1 MDYEKLGLFYLGRP
15 YDLDTKT
22 AAEGLLLYD
31 AKDLVTHAVCVG
43 MTGSGKTG
51 LCIDLLEE
59 AAIDGVPAL
68 VIDPKG
74 DLANLLLT
82 FPTLSPEEFR
92 PWIDEDEARRNGK
105 TPEEWA
111 AAQAE
116 TWRKGLES
124 WGQSGERIAQLRA
137 AADFA
142 IYTPG
147 ATSGLTLSIVR
158 SFAAPPPELI
168 EESDL
173 MRERVSTTAT
183 SLLGLIGIEAD
194 PIKSREHI
202 LLSTIIDA
210 TWRQGQD
217 LDLAKLIQLIQ
228 TPPVQRIGVLDLEAF
243 YPADKR
249 FELAMAVNNLL
260 ASPGFSAW
268 MEGEPLDVQRLL
280 FTPEGKPRVSI
291 LSIAHLNDAERM
303 FFVSLLLNQ
312 VLGWMRQQPGTTSLR
327 ALVYM
332 DEIAGY
338 LPPVANPASKA
349 PMLTLLKQ
357 ARAFGVGMVLATQ
370 NPVDL
375 DYKALSNAGTWFI
388 GRLQTERDQA
398 RVLDGLEGAMSTA
411 GRAFDRPA
419 LQRLIGGLGKRVFL
433 LHNVHEDGPEVFES
447 RWAMSYLRGPLTRT
461 QIRTLMAD
469 RKAAAP
475 DVVAEGAADVA
486 AGLQPR
492 EKAAAAALPP
502 RDDASRGRSPVLPPG
517 IPQYFAPASPG
528 ARYVP
533 MIVGA
538 ADIRF
543 ADSKTRVDESRQL
556 TVVTPLTNDPI
567 PVSWDRAEPAPF
579 EVSQLSMEPPPGG
592 SFEELPAAAGKAKSY
607 ADWTKSFS
615 SWVASAETLDLYRS
629 PSLGLISAANESEG
643 DFRARLQQ
651 SAREKRDAEVE
662 RLRQKYAPKLASLQ
676 EKLRRA
682 QQSVAREEEQA
693 SAQKTQTAISFG
705 TTVLGALFGRKT
717 LSASTLGRA
726 TTAVRGVG
734 RSSKEAQDVARA
746 KENVDSVQ
754 AQLEEM
760 DTTLY
765 ADIAALEATY
775 HPATEPLET
784 ISLKPKRGRP
794 HRQACRARLGRVT
807 TYVNHRDTEITE
819 DAQRTDSQRRDEP
832 WRLGTSIRCQIRSP
846 CVFVFSVSLW
856 LVYVFRT
863 PVTV

>member
-1 MDYEKLGLFYLGRP
+1 M
-15 YDLDTKT
+15 
-22 AAEGLLLYD
+22 
-31 AKDLVTHAVCVG
+31 
-43 MTGSGKTG
+43 
-51 LCIDLLEE
+51 
-59 AAIDGVPAL
+59 
-68 VIDPKG
+68 
-74 DLANLLLT
+74 
-82 FPTLSPEEFR
+82 
-92 PWIDEDEARRNGK
+92 
-105 TPEEWA
+105 
-111 AAQAE
+111 
-116 TWRKGLES
+116 
-124 WGQSGERIAQLRA
+124 
-137 AADFA
+137 
-142 IYTPG
+142 
-147 ATSGLTLSIVR
+147 
-158 SFAAPPPELI
+158 
-168 EESDL
+168 
-173 MRERVSTTAT
+173 
-183 SLLGLIGIEAD
+183 
-194 PIKSREHI
+194 
-202 LLSTIIDA
+202 
-210 TWRQGQD
+210 
-217 LDLAKLIQLIQ
+217 
-228 TPPVQRIGVLDLEAF
+228 QRIGVLDLEAF

-280 FTPEGKPRVSI
+280 YTPEGKPRVSI

-327 ALVYM
+327 AIVYM

-411 GRAFDRPA
+411 GRAFDRA
-419 LQRLIGGLGKRVFL
+419 AMQRLIGGLGKRVFL

-469 RKAAAP
+469 RKANCRRPRPQDAAP
-475 DVVAEGAADVA
+475 HEAPRQHGTGRGTSTHRRHEAVPRSLSPDPAAWHRTVLRP
-486 AGLQPR
+486 GQPGR
-492 EKAAAAALPP
+492 ALRADDRRLP
-502 RDDASRGRSPVLPPG
+502 RTSGSRT
-517 IPQYFAPASPG
+517 
-528 ARYVP
+528 ARP
-533 MIVGA
+533 
-538 ADIRF
+538 RL
-543 ADSKTRVDESRQL
+543 TRSRQL
-556 TVVTPLTNDPI
+556 TVVTPLTSDPI
-567 PVSWDRAEPAPF
+567 PVGWDRRRAGAIRGQPAVDGTAAGRDF
-579 EVSQLSMEPPPGG
+579 EA
-592 SFEELPAAAGKAKSY
+592 LPAAAGKAKSY

-615 SWVASAETLDLYRS
+615 SWVASSETLDLYRS
-629 PSLGLISAANESEG
+629 PSLGLISAADESEG

-651 SAREKRDAEVE
+651 AARERRDAEVA

-682 QQSVAREEEQA
+682 LQSVAREEEQA

-754 AQLEEM
+754 GQLEEM
-760 DTTLY
+760 DTTLN

-784 ISLKPKRGRP
+784 ISLKPKRG
-794 HRQACRARLGRVT
+794 G
-807 TYVNHRDTEITE
+807 
-819 DAQRTDSQRRDEP
+819 
-832 WRLGTSIRCQIRSP
+832 
-846 CVFVFSVSLW
+846 
-856 LVYVFRT
+856 
-863 PVTV
+863 VTVQLVALVWVG

>member
-15 YDLDTKT
+15 YDLDAK
-22 AAEGLLLYD
+22 AAREGLLLYD
-31 AKDLVTHAVCVG
+31 SKDLVTHAICVG

-124 WGQSGERIAQLRA
+124 WGQSGERIARLRA

-147 ATSGLTLSIVR
+147 ATSGLSLSIVR
-158 SFAAPPPELI
+158 SFAAPPPELV

-173 MRERVSTTAT
+173 MRERVATTAT
-183 SLLGLIGIEAD
+183 SLLGLIGIDAD

-202 LLSTIIDA
+202 LLSTIIGA

-228 TPPVQRIGVLDLEAF
+228 TPQVQRIGVLDLEAF

-280 FTPEGKPRVSI
+280 YTPEGKPRVSV

-327 ALVYM
+327 AIVYM
-332 DEIAGY
+332 DEIAGF

-388 GRLQTERDQA
+388 GRLQTERDQM

-419 LQRLIGGLGKRVFL
+419 LQRLIGGLRKRVFL

-461 QIRTLMAD
+461 QIRTLIAD
-469 RKAAAP
+469 RKATGGPTPQNAAP
-475 DVVAEGAADVA
+475 HEATRHTA
-486 AGLQPR
+486 P
-492 EKAAAAALPP
+492 AAAQQHGAQGTAKSLPP
-502 RDDASRGRSPVLPPG
+502 ILPPG
-517 IPQYFAPASPG
+517 IAQYFAPASPG
-528 ARYVP
+528 AHYVP

-538 ADIRF
+538 ANIRF
-543 ADSKTRVDESRQL
+543 SDSKARIDELRQL
-556 TVVTPLTNDPI
+556 TVVTPLTSDPI
-567 PVSWDRAEPAPF
+567 PVGWDRTEPAPF
-579 EVSQLSMEPPPGG
+579 EVSQLSTEPPPGAT
-592 SFEELPAAAGKAKSY
+592 FEALPAAAGKAKSY
-607 ADWTKSFS
+607 ADWAKSFS
-615 SWVASAETLDLYRS
+615 SWVASSETLDLYRS
-629 PSLGLISAANESEG
+629 PSLGLISAADESEG

-651 SAREKRDAEVE
+651 AAREKRDAEVV

-760 DTTLY
+760 DTTLNT
-765 ADIAALEATY
+765 DIAALEATY

-784 ISLKPKRGRP
+784 ISLKPKRG
-794 HRQACRARLGRVT
+794 G
-807 TYVNHRDTEITE
+807 
-819 DAQRTDSQRRDEP
+819 
-832 WRLGTSIRCQIRSP
+832 
-846 CVFVFSVSLW
+846 
-856 LVYVFRT
+856 
-863 PVTV
+863 VTVQLVALVWVG